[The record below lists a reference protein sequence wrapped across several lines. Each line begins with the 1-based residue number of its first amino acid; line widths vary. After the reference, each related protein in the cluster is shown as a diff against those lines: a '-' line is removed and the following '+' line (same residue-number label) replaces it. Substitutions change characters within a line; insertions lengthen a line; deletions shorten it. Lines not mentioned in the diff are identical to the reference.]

1 MKFRVSSKDL
11 LMFVV
16 YSIFLLI
23 LCSLAVLNLSSLLN
37 EGKLFGV
44 NFFAGFFPPYLW
56 ATLLVFGAV
65 LIAIFFI

>member
-37 EGKLFGV
+37 EGKLFGI
-44 NFFAGFFPPYLW
+44 NFFAGFSWWKF
-56 ATLLVFGAV
+56 
-65 LIAIFFI
+65 